1 MAVDRQLIIFS
12 CLLGLVFPAE
22 CLRIEGTLSSKE
34 NWEFLARFCFLS
46 NKGSMRFEFEYPVE
60 YKTQDVLLYFDEAS
74 QWETVYKQPLSC
86 AQKVAVLNPANN
98 QIISLSTLYTWS
110 GCKEVTENGVTKV
123 KCVGGRTFRSSRERW
138 WFIAIS
144 RCDPGTTGTV
154 GLNLKYSL
162 HMTNAKD
169 DDILRHEFSA
179 DEFYILPID
188 ISFTIMYI
196 LVLGISVLFAYLLR
210 QRQLFHTTYKMYMV
224 SIGLWTFSLLLYSI
238 AYGKYANTGYKE
250 HGTEYAAR
258 AFGTLSYLTFI
269 LMLILMAKGYTITRG
284 KLTSASTI
292 KISVFFTLYFVTF
305 VVLFIYEA
313 LVFDPGEV
321 LYLYE
326 SPPGYGL
333 ITMRL
338 LGWAWFCYSVFFTL
352 KHYKSK
358 SMFYYP
364 FFIFY
369 TVWFWSGPIVTIIA
383 MTIMDL
389 WVREKTVVGVE
400 NLVAFCG
407 HIFFLILTRPQAANK
422 NFPYHVRTSQIGS
435 LMGTGDSEL
444 DSFSSHP
451 YAEDSLSR
459 RDSTYSK
466 GPDFSGLFITSN
478 SRSTDK
484 LVPNDS
490 FNEFPDSAIRVE
502 TAAPPPSYSS
512 VTSPRRQSD
521 MGPLRQS
528 SSRAALPPIRRN
540 TMTSTS
546 LGSENSEPSS
556 PSAYPNHAL
565 FSIGS

>member
-1 MAVDRQLIIFS
+1 MALDRMVLLTA
-12 CLLGLVFPAE
+12 CLLSLVIFPAK
-22 CLRIEGTLSSKE
+22 CLRLDGTLSSKE
-34 NWEFLARFCFLS
+34 SWEFLARFCFLS
-46 NKGSMRFEFEYPVE
+46 NKGSLRFEFEYPAE
-60 YKTQDVLLYFDEAS
+60 YKTQEVLLYFDEAS
-74 QWETVYKQPLSC
+74 QWESVYKKSMTC
-86 AQKVAVLNPANN
+86 DQKVAVLNPANN
-98 QIISLSTLYTWS
+98 QIIPLSTLYTWS

-123 KCVGGRTFRSSRERW
+123 KCTGGRTFRSSRERW

-144 RCDPGTTGTV
+144 RCDPGTTGTI

-162 HMTNAKD
+162 HMTNGKE

-188 ISFTIMYI
+188 ISFAIVYV
-196 LVLGISVLFAYLLR
+196 LVLGVSILFAYLLK

-224 SIGLWTFSLLLYSI
+224 SLGLWTFSLLLYSI

-250 HGTEYAAR
+250 TGMEYAAR
-258 AFGTLSYLTFI
+258 GFGTLSYLTFI

-284 KLTSASTI
+284 RLTSASTI
-292 KISVFFTLYFVTF
+292 KVSVFFTLYFVTF
-305 VVLFIYEA
+305 VILFIYEA
-313 LVFDPGEV
+313 LVFDAGEV

-369 TVWFWSGPIVTIIA
+369 TVWFWLGPIVSLSAAFA
-383 MTIMDL
+383 MEKWI
-389 WVREKTVVGVE
+389 RAKTVHSVDLLIE
-400 NLVAFCG
+400 LLS
-407 HIFFLILTRPQAANK
+407 HLFFLVLTRPQAANK

-435 LMGTGDSEL
+435 LMGTGDNEL
-444 DSFSSHP
+444 DSYSAHP

-459 RDSTYSK
+459 RTSIDSK

-478 SRSTDK
+478 SRSTDR
-484 LVPNDS
+484 LVPNES
-490 FNEFPDSAIRVE
+490 FSEFPDSAIKVE
-502 TAAPPPSYSS
+502 TAPPPTYNSAMN
-512 VTSPRRQSD
+512 PRRHSENIVRRPS
-521 MGPLRQS
+521 G
-528 SSRAALPPIRRN
+528 AVLPPIRRN

-546 LGSENSEPSS
+546 LVSETSEPSS
-556 PSAYPNHAL
+556 PRKSSTAAL
-565 FSIGS
+565 FTIGEN

>member
-12 CLLGLVFPAE
+12 CLLVLVFPAE
-22 CLRIEGTLSSKE
+22 CLRIEGTLSSTE

-74 QWETVYKQPLSC
+74 QWDSVYKQPLSC

-144 RCDPGTTGTV
+144 RCDTGTTGTV

-196 LVLGISVLFAYLLR
+196 LVLGVSVLFAYLLR

-305 VVLFIYEA
+305 AVLFIYES

-369 TVWFWSGPIVTIIA
+369 TVWFWLGPIVSLCAAFAIDKWIRA
-383 MTIMDL
+383 
-389 WVREKTVVGVE
+389 KTVHSVE
-400 NLVAFCG
+400 LFIELLS
-407 HIFFLILTRPQAANK
+407 HSFFL
-422 NFPYHVRTSQIGS
+422 IGS

-502 TAAPPPSYSS
+502 TTAPPPSYSS

-521 MGPLRQS
+521 MGPLRHS
-528 SSRAALPPIRRN
+528 NSRAALPPIRRN

>member
-1 MAVDRQLIIFS
+1 
-12 CLLGLVFPAE
+12 
-22 CLRIEGTLSSKE
+22 
-34 NWEFLARFCFLS
+34 
-46 NKGSMRFEFEYPVE
+46 
-60 YKTQDVLLYFDEAS
+60 
-74 QWETVYKQPLSC
+74 
-86 AQKVAVLNPANN
+86 
-98 QIISLSTLYTWS
+98 
-110 GCKEVTENGVTKV
+110 
-123 KCVGGRTFRSSRERW
+123 
-138 WFIAIS
+138 
-144 RCDPGTTGTV
+144 
-154 GLNLKYSL
+154 
-162 HMTNAKD
+162 MTNAKD

-196 LVLGISVLFAYLLR
+196 LVLGVSVLFAYLLR

-258 AFGTLSYLTFI
+258 AFGTMSYLTFI

-305 VVLFIYEA
+305 AVLFIYES

-502 TAAPPPSYSS
+502 TTAPPPSYSS

-521 MGPLRQS
+521 MGPLRHS
-528 SSRAALPPIRRN
+528 NSRAALPPIRRN

>member
-12 CLLGLVFPAE
+12 CLLVLVFPAE
-22 CLRIEGTLSSKE
+22 CLRIEGTLSSTE

-74 QWETVYKQPLSC
+74 QWDSVYKQPLSC

-144 RCDPGTTGTV
+144 RCDTGTTGTV

-196 LVLGISVLFAYLLR
+196 LVLGVSVLFAYLLR

-305 VVLFIYEA
+305 AVLFIYES

-383 MTIMDL
+383 MTIMESLGQRKNGGRGRKSCRFL
-389 WVREKTVVGVE
+389 WTY
-400 NLVAFCG
+400 
-407 HIFFLILTRPQAANK
+407 ILFDIDEA
-422 NFPYHVRTSQIGS
+422 
-435 LMGTGDSEL
+435 
-444 DSFSSHP
+444 
-451 YAEDSLSR
+451 
-459 RDSTYSK
+459 
-466 GPDFSGLFITSN
+466 
-478 SRSTDK
+478 
-484 LVPNDS
+484 
-490 FNEFPDSAIRVE
+490 
-502 TAAPPPSYSS
+502 
-512 VTSPRRQSD
+512 
-521 MGPLRQS
+521 S
-528 SSRAALPPIRRN
+528 SSQ
-540 TMTSTS
+540 
-546 LGSENSEPSS
+546 
-556 PSAYPNHAL
+556 
-565 FSIGS
+565 